1 VLIFDRAG
9 PKNLIAPIL
18 LKACE
23 HNIQYTIVVKN
34 QVCTKCGTVA
44 AKHL

>member
-1 VLIFDRAG
+1 VAV
-9 PKNLIAPIL
+9 NTSHTV